1 MCALRFLYGVT
12 LGHDA
17 IPERFSYSDGK
28 VRFTWKDYRL
38 DGTTK
43 LMTLD
48 ANEFIRRFLLH
59 ALRASTGFVTTASSP
74 TANAATPL
82 SAACCSMPITPW
94 PIQSWRTV
102 TPKRSAGTTTPVTSS
117 SAPIAAAPCG
127 GSADSQPCRA
137 HPPISHFHCDT
148 S

>member
-102 TPKRSAGTTTPVTSS
+102 TPKAIGRHNDASDFLICPDCCGTMRRIGGFAAVPRSSTY
-117 SAPIAAAPCG
+117 
-127 GSADSQPCRA
+127 QPF
-137 HPPISHFHCDT
+137 PL
-148 S
+148 